1 MNISIINQKPFC
13 LYKGKEVGIA
23 TGCFAGDKFA
33 ETDGDEFITEVAGRS
48 FGWTD
53 NQGIRYKDDKS
64 AFTRPSVDR
73 IIEELMKYPS
83 LMNVASDLGLI
94 KTWML

>member
-23 TGCFAGDKFA
+23 TGYFAGDKFA
-33 ETDGDEFITEVAGRS
+33 ETDGDEFITEVSGRS

-53 NQGIRYKDDKS
+53 NQGIGYKSDKS

-73 IIEELMKYPS
+73 IIEELMNYPS
-83 LMNVASDLGLI
+83 LMKVASDLGLI
-94 KTWML
+94 KTK